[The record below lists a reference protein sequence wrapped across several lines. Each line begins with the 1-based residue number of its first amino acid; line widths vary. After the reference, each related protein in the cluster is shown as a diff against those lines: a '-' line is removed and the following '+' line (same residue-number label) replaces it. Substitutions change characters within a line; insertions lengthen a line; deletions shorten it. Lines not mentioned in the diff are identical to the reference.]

1 MRNDPNKSKPD
12 RGNRVIASHS
22 IARRAFVGAAV
33 FAVIAAAWS
42 VVVLARGGSWWGP
55 LHAFVAGTVLLA
67 ISGASQMFTITW
79 AASIPPKASLAA
91 TQRWLIGAGVASVL
105 VGVTSGI
112 PLMIWAGSASTAGGL
127 VVLGVSIAQ
136 SVRRSLLRRFDLSAR
151 FYFLAFAA
159 GVVGVGLGAFLGS
172 GTSGSQFETHRLVH
186 SHLNLVGLVGFTII
200 GTIPT
205 FLPTVAHHRSVS
217 GKEAIVAWWMCVV
230 AALAIVAGLLG
241 PDELVGIGSVLTGLA
256 GLLILAGIE
265 ARLWSKGR
273 KKVPFLQVSSGMV
286 WLGAWALVDGI
297 DLVTGGAMVPF
308 GGWTAA
314 AVIAGV
320 GQVLAGSL
328 AYLVPVL
335 IGSPLTPNLDR
346 MTRYPVIAL
355 GSANLTGLALAA
367 GWSEAAVVSGA
378 IWFLDLAIRLI
389 LTVAGGHRK
398 G

>member
-1 MRNDPNKSKPD
+1 MGLFLSRPD
-12 RGNRVIASHS
+12 RANRVIASHS
-22 IARRAFVGAAV
+22 IARRSFFGAAA
-33 FAVIAAAWS
+33 FAVVAAIWS
-42 VVVLARGGSWWGP
+42 VLVIVRGGSWWGP
-55 LHAFVAGTVLLA
+55 MHSFVAGTVLLA

-91 TQRWLIGAGVASVL
+91 SQRWLIGLGVVSAL
-105 VGVTSGI
+105 VGVTAEI
-112 PLMIWAGSASTAGGL
+112 PLLIWAGSASTVGGL

-151 FYFLAFAA
+151 FYFLAFAS

-172 GTSGSQFETHRLVH
+172 GTSGAEYSTHRLVH

-205 FLPTVAHHRSVS
+205 FLPTVAHHRAVS
-217 GKEAIVAWWMCVV
+217 GKEAIGGWWMCVV
-230 AALAIVAGLLG
+230 AAVAIAAGLLG
-241 PDELVGIGSVLTGLA
+241 PIELVGIGTLLAGLA
-256 GLLILAGIE
+256 GLLILGGIE
-265 ARLWSKGR
+265 VRLWDRGR
-273 KKVPFLQVSSGMV
+273 KQVPFLQVSAGML
-286 WLGAWALVDGI
+286 WLVVWALADGI
-297 DLVTGGAMVPF
+297 HLATGGTMVPF

-346 MTRYPVIAL
+346 MTRYPAVAL
-355 GSANLTGLALAA
+355 VAANLTGLSLAA
-367 GWSEAAVVSGA
+367 GWSSAAVVSGA
-378 IWFLDLAIRLI
+378 IWFVDLAVRLT
-389 LTVAGGHRK
+389 LTVAGRNSS
-398 G
+398 